1 MQPFIDRHFLSR
13 KDNLRFMLFVA
24 ASLILVILGSANHS
38 EQVKILPNQNQLLD
52 SQPKETKLFQ
62 EQKQV
67 LVFQTLNKA

>member
-13 KDNLRFMLFVA
+13 KDNLRFILFVA
-24 ASLILVILGSANHS
+24 ASLILVLLGTANHS
-38 EQVKILPNQNQLLD
+38 DNLKILPSQNQMLD

-67 LVFQTLNKA
+67 LILHNSNKA